1 MAENPPAPR
10 RPTPSAGIF
19 STVVREL
26 GRDDFRVPAIPAVAH
41 RINQAT
47 RDPDLSVAE
56 FARVIQSDPGL
67 SAHLVRMV
75 NSAAFRVLRK
85 AKTAQD
91 AVTRLGLKSSR
102 YHAYVYTMRSI
113 FRKPQPGTEELV
125 KAQSRFSI
133 QLAATA
139 SVLASACGNR
149 EPETAML
156 GALLQEIGVMPLID
170 WIGAHPEI
178 VAGHDPRTLLRELST
193 AHARNISIVI
203 LDTWNFD
210 KSLVELVRAR
220 EEWEREPRRRLDHAD
235 FINLARLHVLG
246 GIEAGRDIPHITLL
260 PAFRLLPNRELTEKR
275 TLQMLADREQDI
287 LEIQATLSV

>member
-1 MAENPPAPR
+1 MSEESPPR

-41 RINQAT
+41 RINKAT
-47 RDPDLSVAE
+47 RDPDLSVAD
-56 FARVIQSDPGL
+56 FARIVQSDPGL

-91 AVTRLGLKSSR
+91 AVSRLGLKSSR

-113 FRKPQPGTEELV
+113 FRKPQPGTEELM
-125 KAQSRFSI
+125 KAHTRFSVE
-133 QLAATA
+133 LAATA
-139 SVLASACGNR
+139 SVLATTCGNR

-156 GALLQEIGVMPLID
+156 GSLVQEIGVIPLID
-170 WIGAHPEI
+170 WIGANPE
-178 VAGHDPRTLLRELST
+178 VAAGHDPRTLLRELSA
-193 AHARNISIVI
+193 AHARNISVVI
-203 LDTWNFD
+203 LETWKFD

-220 EEWEREPRRRLDHAD
+220 EDWYREPGRRLDHAD

-246 GIEAGRDIPHITLL
+246 GVDAGRDIPHITLL
-260 PAFRLLPNRELTEKR
+260 PAFRLLPDRELTEKR
-275 TLQMLADREQDI
+275 TLQTLVDRADEI
-287 LEIQATLSV
+287 LEIRRSLSA